1 MYKDA
6 VAEQASKQMPVI
18 LACPGSGKTYYST
31 HSPLWEDQDVL
42 MKSLHD
48 RTWHQSSHT
57 PAEEKAHYEQLDAK
71 LAVDTQKH
79 YIVGSLFW
87 EFVPDAIVVVPD
99 KVLRRRVAKRPD
111 ISYEATKRVEAF
123 LVKLAA
129 KHRVPLFSTFEAAS
143 LHILNGT
150 AKKNKNV

>member
-1 MYKDA
+1 MYI
-6 VAEQASKQMPVI
+6 QTLSQRKQMPVI

-48 RTWHQSSHT
+48 QTWHRATHT
-57 PAEEKAHYEQLDAK
+57 FEEEKAHYKQLDAK

-79 YIVGSLFW
+79 HIVGSLFW
-87 EFVPDAIVVVPD
+87 EYVPDAIVIVPD
-99 KVLRRRVAKRPD
+99 EVLRQRVAKRSD
-111 ISYEATKRVEAF
+111 IKYGMAKKVEAI
-123 LVKLAA
+123 LMKLAT

-143 LHILNGT
+143 LHVINGT
-150 AKKNKNV
+150 TNKKH